1 MKRENVFV
9 ATSGLNVKVDPVRT
23 GGKEGVVELT
33 SCLNV
38 DVDDTGRV
46 GRRKGYTLWLSGSW
60 HSLFAG
66 SEYMLGVKGDAL
78 SVLQGGSSTAIR
90 NVREGAR
97 MHYARVWDGGKEVIY
112 YMNGAEVGKVY
123 GKVSYAVAVPDSVG
137 PTTSKDY
144 VTVPIGENLCV
155 WNGRLFV
162 VTDKVV
168 WYSEPFNY
176 EAFDL
181 ARGFLLF
188 DSDVKMIIPLLTG
201 LMIGTGQGIFLLRGT
216 TPAEFQLTQLAGYGV
231 IEGTEAQYDKAISL
245 GNGLA
250 FHPWF
255 FGSKKG
261 ICILTQE
268 GQFMNLTDNKVPY
281 PEGLRGSGGFIDDKY
296 ILNIEG

>member
-1 MKRENVFV
+1 
-9 ATSGLNVKVDPVRT
+9 
-23 GGKEGVVELT
+23 
-33 SCLNV
+33 
-38 DVDDTGRV
+38 
-46 GRRKGYTLWLSGSW
+46 
-60 HSLFAG
+60 
-66 SEYMLGVKGDAL
+66 MLGVKGDAL

-144 VTVPIGENLCV
+144 VTVPIGENLCA